1 MTLDFSPLRN
11 AIARLDEGLSRYL
24 TQTGDIQIRDGLI
37 KRFEFT
43 YDMSHKSLRRAIE
56 AASPNP
62 EEIDQM
68 SFPTLIRTAFEQ
80 GLIAGDWNDWQ
91 EYRKMRNITSHTYD
105 EAKAREVTAAIPKFL
120 AEASELLARLEQR
133 AKG

>member
-1 MTLDFSPLRN
+1 MTLDFTPLAN
-11 AIARLDEGLSRYL
+11 AIDRLDEGLLRHL
-24 TQTGDIQIRDGLI
+24 TETGDVQIRDGLI

-43 YDMSHKSLRRAIE
+43 YDLSHKSLRRAIE

-80 GLIAGDWNDWQ
+80 GLISGNWKDWQ

-105 EAKAREVTAAIPKFL
+105 EAKAREVTAAIPSFL
-120 AEASELLARLEQR
+120 AEAIELLARLDKRSQR
-133 AKG
+133 

>member
-1 MTLDFSPLRN
+1 MTLDFTPLAN
-11 AIARLDEGLSRYL
+11 AIARLDEGLRRYL
-24 TQTGDIQIRDGLI
+24 AETGDVQIRDGLI

-43 YDMSHKSLRRAIE
+43 YDISHKSLRRAIE

-80 GLIAGDWNDWQ
+80 ALIVGDWNDWQ

-105 EAKAREVTAAIPKFL
+105 EAKAREVTAAIPRFL
-120 AEASELLARLEQR
+120 AEAIELLARLEKRSQR
-133 AKG
+133 